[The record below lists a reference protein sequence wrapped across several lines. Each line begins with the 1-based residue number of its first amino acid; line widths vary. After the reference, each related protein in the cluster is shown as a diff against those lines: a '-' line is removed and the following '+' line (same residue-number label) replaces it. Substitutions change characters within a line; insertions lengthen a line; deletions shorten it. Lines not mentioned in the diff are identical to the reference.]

1 MCTGAGIEKSMDL
14 FSSKNEKEL
23 RNQNDILSKKVIQLE
38 QEKQKLERQIEEK
51 TNEYQLNKSEYA
63 KKLLLSRKEQQHL
76 EKVQESIEAKRRK
89 IEKERDE
96 IQEKLRKQQLENRKL
111 FCNNVDLRN
120 RLKVYEEAINISE
133 QTLSLESIVEV
144 LSKLDSY
151 HMSFVLSQAQELK
164 KRQIQEDAQK
174 NKLQKEVAR
183 NLMKLYNRL
192 YHSYKIVQLLD
203 VCTSPLTEERL
214 STRIESMC
222 VGEISASITK

>member
-1 MCTGAGIEKSMDL
+1 M
-14 FSSKNEKEL
+14 
-23 RNQNDILSKKVIQLE
+23 SKKVIQLE

-76 EKVQESIEAKRRK
+76 EKVQESIEAERRK

-192 YHSYKIVQLLD
+192 YHSYNCSAFGCVYLTFNRRKIVNKNRKYVCWGNKCFHYKMKRRNLL
-203 VCTSPLTEERL
+203 
-214 STRIESMC
+214 
-222 VGEISASITK
+222 